1 MYFENLDILAVELL
15 SKDRSEYFLELL
27 LYRFKYSESKILEF
41 MDNMDIISNDFQC
54 WFYWIVIVGIEIR
67 FYILLWVNSFP
78 FSFHHKILHFHSKTL
93 CQVHDVFLTLPRVDA
108 GLPGQQKVHHLAD
121 CARIR
126 VRDGEGEGVMDCCN
140 WETGHYLPD

>member
-54 WFYWIVIVGIEIR
+54 WFYWIIWIWVKFIWVENPEIPGIQPYHATRPCI
-67 FYILLWVNSFP
+67 
-78 FSFHHKILHFHSKTL
+78 
-93 CQVHDVFLTLPRVDA
+93 
-108 GLPGQQKVHHLAD
+108 
-121 CARIR
+121 
-126 VRDGEGEGVMDCCN
+126 
-140 WETGHYLPD
+140 